1 MEISHLDHLV
11 LTVADINTT
20 LAFYNQVLG
29 MDIHQYGE
37 GRFALQFGNQKIN
50 LHQYGKEFLPKAKFP
65 IPGSADL
72 CFITKTPL
80 HRVIQE
86 LQEHAI
92 DVFEGPVE
100 RTGASGTMLSV
111 YFRDPDQNLIEIS
124 NYI

>member
-1 MEISHLDHLV
+1 LEITHLDHLV
-11 LTVADINTT
+11 LTVADISTT

-29 MDIHQYGE
+29 MDILQSE
-37 GRFALQFGNQKIN
+37 DNRFALQFGHQKIN
-50 LHQYGKEFLPKAKFP
+50 LHQYGKEFEPKAKFP
-65 IPGSADL
+65 IPGSADM

-92 DVFEGPVE
+92 DVFEGSVE
-100 RTGASGTMLSV
+100 RTGASGAMLSV